1 MARRFP
7 PPQLT
12 AAVII
17 GVLAALVILILYRGL
32 WL

>member
-1 MARRFP
+1 MPRLFP
-7 PPQLT
+7 PRQLA

-17 GVLAALVILILYRGL
+17 GIVVALVILILYRGV

>member
-1 MARRFP
+1 MPRRFP
-7 PPQLT
+7 PSQLA

-17 GVLAALVILILYRGL
+17 GIVVALVILILYHRI